1 VVSQFTED
9 SFGDSSAADTK
20 ISKMRSMFTRFMKS
34 DPAFVSRAVSDLIS
48 RVSSSSSHTK
58 GSSAVAPESTHNA
71 IKDIANVD
79 DLMVRLNGDFPGDI
93 GVMCPL
99 LLNCVELRPGESFFM
114 GPAEPHAYIS
124 GDCIECMAPSDNVIR
139 SGLTPKFK
147 DVDVLCDMLT
157 YSTGKLS
164 TAVHPIESD
173 AHNLIY
179 RWFLPVSAL
188 YYILSYSTFI
198 PLNN

>member
-1 VVSQFTED
+1 VVSQFTEI
-9 SFGDSSAADTK
+9 SFGDSSPADIK
-20 ISKMRSMFTRFMKS
+20 ISKMKAMFTRFMKS
-34 DPAFVSRAVSDLIS
+34 DPATVSNAVANLIS
-48 RVSSSSSHTK
+48 RVLGSSSHPREPI
-58 GSSAVAPESTHNA
+58 ALPEPNLST
-71 IKDIANVD
+71 IKDISNID
-79 DLMVRLNGDFPGDI
+79 DLMVRLNADFPGDI

-164 TAVHPIESD
+164 TVVHPIQSD

-179 RWFLPVSAL
+179 R
-188 YYILSYSTFI
+188 
-198 PLNN
+198 